1 MFFFVFSQDHLGG
14 EPSHHLNHVENHVET
29 DLQQSPSNHLG
40 SSHQQNSA
48 HHHDLFSTHHHHH
61 QFETINFADCPELTE
76 DLADQLVAAVTCS
89 STEQI
94 HTTNG
99 IVVQSSNLGGISCSG
114 EDLLT
119 PILTTVTSSSAGV
132 VATTT
137 TNAGHPVGTAND
149 TITDHLLMLKEDDAC
164 SNSSG
169 VSLNPPCPKNE
180 NNIELTKVTKI
191 ESFKV
196 SGQQ

>member
-1 MFFFVFSQDHLGG
+1 MNSNVSLFVFSQDHLG
-14 EPSHHLNHVENHVET
+14 ESSHHLNHVDL

-40 SSHQQNSA
+40 NHHQQSSA
-48 HHHDLFSTHHHHH
+48 HHDIFSTHHHH

-89 STEQI
+89 SNEQI
-94 HTTNG
+94 HTNG
-99 IVVQSSNLGGISCSG
+99 IVVQSANLSSISCSG

-137 TNAGHPVGTAND
+137 TNVGHPVGTAND
-149 TITDHLLMLKEDDAC
+149 AITDHLLMLKEDDAC
-164 SNSSG
+164 SNSSR
-169 VSLNPPCPKNE
+169 VSLKQPCTKNE
-180 NNIELTKVTKI
+180 NENGDGQTKVR
-191 ESFKV
+191 
-196 SGQQ
+196 QL